1 MKINYV
7 AFAKLPE
14 NVKREIYNAY
24 RDDTFFEMKNEYLTE
39 IIKAFA
45 FENIFVYNFEKFC
58 ALLINIALLR
68 NTSLTLSLT
77 KLMFGTKM
85 IFWMTFS
92 TLNLKLIL
100 TVFWPLSGMN
110 KGNNQNEFF
119 NQSQFCCKVW
129 YTCQQIQ
136 NVQRS

>member
-1 MKINYV
+1 LSLILELNIKTNYV

-58 ALLINIALLR
+58 AFADKYCA
-68 NTSLTLSLT
+68 S
-77 KLMFGTKM
+77 K
-85 IFWMTFS
+85 
-92 TLNLKLIL
+92 
-100 TVFWPLSGMN
+100 
-110 KGNNQNEFF
+110 EYFF
-119 NQSQFCCKVW
+119 NVESHKIDVW
-129 YTCQQIQ
+129 NENDFLNDIFDIKSKTYSDGVLTIEWDE
-136 NVQRS
+136 